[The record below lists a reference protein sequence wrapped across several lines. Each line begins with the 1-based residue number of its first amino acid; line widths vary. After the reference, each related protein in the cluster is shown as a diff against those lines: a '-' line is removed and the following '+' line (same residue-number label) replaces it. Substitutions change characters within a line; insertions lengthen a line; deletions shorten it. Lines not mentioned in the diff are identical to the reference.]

1 MALQVEIKAWKLL
14 FGKELNHTYCEKMEK
29 ILSFI
34 DDYSK
39 RLSRPIRDLED
50 VRQAMSALADIREN
64 QIHMDMSLAPI
75 EVRS

>member
-1 MALQVEIKAWKLL
+1 
-14 FGKELNHTYCEKMEK
+14 MEE

-50 VRQAMSALADIREN
+50 VRQAMSALAIIREK

-75 EVRS
+75 EVNFRVL

>member
-1 MALQVEIKAWKLL
+1 
-14 FGKELNHTYCEKMEK
+14 MEE

-50 VRQAMSALADIREN
+50 VRQAMSALAIIREK

-75 EVRS
+75 EVNFRRLYYDKHFRD

>member
-1 MALQVEIKAWKLL
+1 
-14 FGKELNHTYCEKMEK
+14 MEG

-34 DDYSK
+34 DDYGK

-75 EVRS
+75 EVILFYYLL